1 MVESHNRPSNS
12 HLGRN
17 CSRWMTIQRR
27 VRRILI
33 RLEPQSSQIENC
45 RNRLTLT
52 STGCHLSCQSDD
64 IAALTAPGFG
74 ATILFVVV
82 NMLSGEKNERL

>member
-1 MVESHNRPSNS
+1 MPES
-12 HLGRN
+12 
-17 CSRWMTIQRR
+17 
-27 VRRILI
+27 
-33 RLEPQSSQIENC
+33 

-64 IAALTAPGFG
+64 IAALTALRFG